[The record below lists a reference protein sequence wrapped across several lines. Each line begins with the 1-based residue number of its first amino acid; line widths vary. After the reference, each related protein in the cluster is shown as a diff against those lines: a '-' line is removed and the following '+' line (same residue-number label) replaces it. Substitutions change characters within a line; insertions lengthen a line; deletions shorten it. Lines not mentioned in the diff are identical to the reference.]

1 MIDSITLKIQPAIT
15 PKEIYNRS
23 ESFSGFRVKGRVK
36 NLILSSNDEYSIL
49 TGSLPKFLN
58 DSNIEPLTFSELSPT
73 INKLTNELQCDIAN
87 AKILGL
93 EWSSTIKTDHPP
105 KTYYSLLGETW
116 PFERV
121 PFKNS
126 LYFNSPRKRV
136 LFYDKAKETRTEG
149 NLMRYELRL
158 PKAKSLDLTL
168 SKLTEAHFFNQLTK
182 SWLDVY
188 FSINKIRKPMPKE
201 VRTQKDLNRFL
212 ESLGIEVLG
221 GKDEVYQLID
231 NLHRQGKVNDYNKSR
246 MKRNLSDFIN
256 NIGSPSELEIELNEK
271 FMNVAIQNTAKT

>member
-1 MIDSITLKIQPAIT
+1 MIDSITIKIQPAIT
-15 PKEIYNRS
+15 PKEIFSRS
-23 ESFSGFRVKGRVK
+23 EFFSGYRVKGRVK
-36 NLILSSNDEYSIL
+36 NLIISSNGEYSIL

-58 DSNIEPLTFSELSPT
+58 DSNIEPLRFSEIAPT

-87 AKILGL
+87 AEILGL
-93 EWSSTIKTDHPP
+93 EWSSTIKTDYPP
-105 KTYYSLLGETW
+105 KTYYSMLGETW

-126 LYFNSPRKRV
+126 LYFNSPKKRV

-149 NLMRYELRL
+149 NLMRYELRQ

-168 SKLTEAHFFNQLTK
+168 GKLTESHFFNQLTK

-271 FMNVAIQNTAKT
+271 FMSVATQNTAK